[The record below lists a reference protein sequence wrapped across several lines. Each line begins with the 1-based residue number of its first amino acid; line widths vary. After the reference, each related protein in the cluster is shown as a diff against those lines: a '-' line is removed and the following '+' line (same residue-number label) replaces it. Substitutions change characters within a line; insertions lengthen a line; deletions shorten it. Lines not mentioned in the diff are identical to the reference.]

1 MSGAIVIKYG
11 KIAGGI
17 TAISVL
23 AGGLWAFTGND
34 SPPMANIARVDRT
47 EMDLKNYVAAS
58 GNRIEALVLQ
68 GNIRGTWRDYC
79 AAMRMGNDALEQTLN
94 LALSDLQT
102 QYRQI
107 AGTEYQLRP
116 C

>member
-1 MSGAIVIKYG
+1 MSGAMIIKYG

-17 TAISVL
+17 TAISIL

-34 SPPMANIARVDRT
+34 APPMANIARVDKS
-47 EMDLKNYVAAS
+47 EMELKNFVAAS

-79 AAMRMGNDALEQTLN
+79 AAMRMGNRDLEQTLN
-94 LALSDLQT
+94 LALSDLQA
-102 QYRQI
+102 QYRLI
-107 AGTEYQLRP
+107 AGTEYQLRA